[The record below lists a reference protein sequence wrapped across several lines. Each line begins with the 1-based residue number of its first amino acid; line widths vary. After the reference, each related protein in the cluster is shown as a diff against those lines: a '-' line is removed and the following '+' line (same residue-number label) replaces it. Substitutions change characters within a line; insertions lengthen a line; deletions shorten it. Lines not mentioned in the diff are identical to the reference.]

1 MAELRT
7 LQRERRM
14 KVPYNHPDGAWN
26 PANMRKQLRAKA
38 EEDRRFMKQMIEEER
53 VIPKEERVCNYIRAN
68 REASPQQVAEV
79 TGATPKFVRKMFAR
93 IYSPNK
99 RDIEKILDEAFK
111 KVFGGQN

>member
-1 MAELRT
+1 
-7 LQRERRM
+7 M

-38 EEDRRFMKQMIEEER
+38 EEDRR
-53 VIPKEERVCNYIRAN
+53 
-68 REASPQQVAEV
+68 
-79 TGATPKFVRKMFAR
+79 

-111 KVFGGQN
+111 KVFGEAKD